1 MKTDFDET
9 ICFKLHFKV
18 LQCLQAFNRSPSFR
32 FWYAVVSKSFP
43 AAEKTVFYVINNN
56 LSFKAG
62 KVPSPGFFFLYP
74 HCVSCSLSTKQLHCK
89 EKSKS
94 INSVTSEFNV
104 GSNDLSRRASI
115 PFCSNLFSSFLIFVS
130 LMLVVVTTSGNN
142 RSVDWRSRDVGFIN
156 FRMSNLAA

>member
-62 KVPSPGFFFLYP
+62 KVPSPGFFFY
-74 HCVSCSLSTKQLHCK
+74 
-89 EKSKS
+89 
-94 INSVTSEFNV
+94 I
-104 GSNDLSRRASI
+104 
-115 PFCSNLFSSFLIFVS
+115 
-130 LMLVVVTTSGNN
+130 
-142 RSVDWRSRDVGFIN
+142 
-156 FRMSNLAA
+156 LAA